1 MVPRNVTRDVLSMT
15 AKENQVVYD
24 EDYDQF
30 YSHMP
35 PSSMKNQDSEQLDG
49 LEMIHHDDIKPPE
62 SIRINYSSTD
72 NELEEATRVET
83 IYNICEEQDFH
94 DADDDYV
101 ELEED
106 WEIMHLT
113 VEKRGSGGF
122 YKVYDN
128 VDDVNDVVQ

>member
-113 VEKRGSGGF
+113 VEKGGSGDC
-122 YKVYDN
+122 YKFYDN